1 MKKSTETDKSRNMAR
16 KPVSHHVDD
25 TGSESEDEKQVRK
38 SRKTVPKYKS
48 SSEEEEE
55 ENDDDDDEDEEEEEE
70 ENVRENPSKLGIYF
84 IFIFY

>member
-1 MKKSTETDKSRNMAR
+1 MAR

-70 ENVRENPSKLGIYF
+70 EKVRENPSKLGIYF